1 MNRLLGSAATRFYLK
16 RPWQLFLAITGIS
29 LGVAVYVGVDLAND
43 SARRAFE
50 LSANLITGQTTHHL
64 VGVCLLYTSDAADE

>member
-1 MNRLLGSAATRFYLK
+1 MNGLLAQSGLRFHCR
-16 RPWQLFLAITGIS
+16 RPWQLCLAVSGIA

-50 LSANLITGQTTHHL
+50 LSARPHHR
-64 VGVCLLYTSDAADE
+64 